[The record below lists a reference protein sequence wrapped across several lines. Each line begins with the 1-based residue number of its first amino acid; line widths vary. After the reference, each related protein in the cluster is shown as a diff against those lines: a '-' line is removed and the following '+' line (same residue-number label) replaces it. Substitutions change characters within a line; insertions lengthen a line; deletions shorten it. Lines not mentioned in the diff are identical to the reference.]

1 MLHIKIERYESYIGF
16 ATRNFDAVY
25 FYRGLGYDALN
36 TITIRTYF
44 HLEQLEQISKEY
56 VLKQDFVVRRIKRKI
71 AIKQYKNI

>member
-1 MLHIKIERYESYIGF
+1 MLHIKIERYESYITF
-16 ATRNFDAVY
+16 ATCNFDAVY

-36 TITIRTYF
+36 TITIRTDF

-71 AIKQYKNI
+71 AIK

>member
-36 TITIRTYF
+36 TITIRTDF

-71 AIKQYKNI
+71 AIN